1 MSEVEDGMNSRIGAD
16 RYFVSVLT
24 PHLGSATERARYDM
38 ADIAGLNILSGIA
51 GEPML
56 APIP

>member
-1 MSEVEDGMNSRIGAD
+1 MSGMEEKMNSRRGAN